1 MYNKNRGAEMS
12 KKKKK
17 KVNIWLRILGIF
29 MLLLMVA
36 SPAVA
41 IISYFVGN

>member
-1 MYNKNRGAEMS
+1 MS

-17 KVNIWLRILGIF
+17 KTNLAVRIMGIV

-36 SPAVA
+36 STLIGILA
-41 IISYFVGN
+41 YFL

>member
-1 MYNKNRGAEMS
+1 MS

-17 KVNIWLRILGIF
+17 KTNLAMKIMGIF

-36 SPAVA
+36 SSLIG
-41 IISYFVGN
+41 IIAYFL

>member
-1 MYNKNRGAEMS
+1 MS

-17 KVNIWLRILGIF
+17 KTSMAMKIMGIF

-36 SPAVA
+36 SSLIG
-41 IISYFVGN
+41 IIAYLI